1 MQNLSAR
8 VMHRPKLWLTGNE
21 KKITLRKRREFNR
34 LYDFWFV
41 TTPPLPKKKPHQ
53 PPHWDLTQSDW
64 VRSMCTTFSSF
75 CLNSFA
81 CTHPPIN
88 SITTEEF
95 CFYRMQCSSTV
106 KTENTIVLFLHLLKF
121 KYHLLNES
129 CFSRDIYK
137 LQVPGSGRCTMR
149 GSGGGAESRGFG
161 KSKIFKFT

>member
-1 MQNLSAR
+1 
-8 VMHRPKLWLTGNE
+8 
-21 KKITLRKRREFNR
+21 
-34 LYDFWFV
+34 
-41 TTPPLPKKKPHQ
+41 
-53 PPHWDLTQSDW
+53 
-64 VRSMCTTFSSF
+64 MCTTFSSF

-95 CFYRMQCSSTV
+95 CFYRMFLYSENR
-106 KTENTIVLFLHLLKF
+106 KNTIVLFLHLLKF

-149 GSGGGAESRGFG
+149 GSGGGGGRSLGRLENLKYLNSH
-161 KSKIFKFT
+161 SKVPKNRDSEPKKTPIRRKFWICAKF